1 VLLKVVRTEQMYLPH
16 TNILSTLCHNSKN
29 LYNEANYIVRQE
41 LFKTGKWTRYYTLAM
56 TLRDSD
62 SFKSLNAQSS
72 QQTLKVLDR
81 SWKSFFKAIKEWKIH
96 PEKFLGR
103 PKIPNYKPKDG
114 ESIII
119 FTNQQ
124 VSIRNGYL
132 IFPKRADLKIQ
143 TRLADDTDISEV
155 RIIPKGVGYVCEIVY
170 VKNVEPLNLDR
181 GRVATIDFGLSNI
194 VTIANNVGEQPIIV
208 KGGVMKSINQ
218 FYNKRRAELQSIYDK
233 QNIKTG
239 EKIKV
244 LTTKRNAKIKDQMHK
259 ISHKVIE
266 YCIAHNIG
274 TIVIGHNENWK
285 QNADLG
291 KKNNQNFVSIPF
303 YILTNQ
309 LQYKAEEIGNLVIL
323 QEESHTSKCS
333 FIDTESIEHHE
344 TYIGKRVSRGLF
356 RTAKG
361 TIINADVNGSLNIG
375 RKAIPKAF
383 AKAVADG
390 IEGVVLHP
398 KRININGCD
407 TF

>member
-1 VLLKVVRTEQMYLPH
+1 MKVVRTEQLYLPH
-16 TNILSTLCHNSKN
+16 TSTLSQLCHNSKN

-41 LFKTGKWTRYYTLAM
+41 MFRAGKWIRYNSLASI
-56 TLRDSD
+56 LKDSD
-62 SFKSLNAQSS
+62 CFKSLNAQTS

-81 SWKSFFKAIKEWKIH
+81 SWNSFFKAIKEWKIH

-114 ESIII
+114 ETILI

-124 VSIRNGYL
+124 VSIRDGYL
-132 IFPKRADLKIQ
+132 TFPKRADLKVK

-170 VKNVEPLNLDR
+170 VKNVETLKLDR
-181 GRVATIDFGLSNI
+181 NRVATIDFGLTNI

-208 KGGVMKSINQ
+208 KGGVLKSINQ
-218 FYNKRRAELQSIYDK
+218 FYNKRRAELQSIYAEQEIYIGNK
-233 QNIKTG
+233 M
-239 EKIKV
+239 KV

-259 ISHKVIE
+259 ISRIAIE

-285 QNADLG
+285 QNADMG

-309 LQYKAEEIGNLVIL
+309 IQYKGEEIGNQVIL

-333 FIDTESIEHHE
+333 FLDSETIGHHE
-344 TYIGKRVSRGLF
+344 TYVGKRISRGLF
-356 RTAKG
+356 RSANG
-361 TIINADVNGSLNIG
+361 TIMNSDVNGSLNIG

-398 KRININGCD
+398 KRVD

>member
-1 VLLKVVRTEQMYLPH
+1 MKVVRTEQMYLPH
-16 TNILSTLCHNSKN
+16 TGTLSQLCHNSKN

-41 LFKTGKWTRYYTLAM
+41 MFKTKKWIRYYSLASILKD
-56 TLRDSD
+56 TDC
-62 SFKSLNAQSS
+62 FKSLNAPTS

-81 SWKSFFKAIKEWKIH
+81 SWNSFFKAIKEWKIH

-103 PKIPNYKPKDG
+103 PKIPSYKPKDG
-114 ESIII
+114 EAILI

-124 VSIRNGYL
+124 VSIKNGYL
-132 IFPKRADLKIQ
+132 TFPKRVDLKVK

-155 RIIPKGVGYVCEIVY
+155 RIIPKGVGYICEIVY
-170 VKNVEPLNLDR
+170 VKNVEPLNLDCN
-181 GRVATIDFGLSNI
+181 RVATIDFGLSNI

-208 KGGVMKSINQ
+208 KGGVMKSVNQ
-218 FYNKRRAELQSIYDK
+218 FYNKRKAELQSIYTK
-233 QNIKTG
+233 QNIYTG
-239 EKIKV
+239 EKMKV
-244 LTTKRNAKIKDQMHK
+244 LTTKRNNKIKDQMHK
-259 ISHKVIE
+259 ISHKIIE
-266 YCIAHNIG
+266 YCIANNIG
-274 TIVIGHNENWK
+274 TIIIGHNENWK
-285 QNADLG
+285 QNADMG

-309 LQYKAEEIGNLVIL
+309 IQYKAEEIGNQVIL
-323 QEESHTSKCS
+323 QEESYTSKCS
-333 FIDTESIEHHE
+333 FLDNEPIEHQE

-356 RTAKG
+356 RNDKG
-361 TIINADVNGSLNIG
+361 VIINADVNGSLNIG

-383 AKAVADG
+383 TKAVADG

>member
-1 VLLKVVRTEQMYLPH
+1 MSFLRTELIQIKQNNSLG
-16 TNILSTLCHNSKN
+16 TLCHNSKN

-41 LFKTGKWTRYYTLAM
+41 MFKAGKWIRYYTLAK
-56 TLRDSD
+56 TLKDSD
-62 SFKSLNAQSS
+62 SFKSLNAQTS

-81 SWKSFFKAIKEWKIH
+81 SWTSFFKAIKEWKIH

-103 PKIPNYKPKDG
+103 PKIPKYKPKDG
-114 ESIII
+114 ENILI

-124 VSIRNGYL
+124 VSIRDGYL
-132 IFPKRADLKIQ
+132 TFPKRADLKVK

-170 VKNVEPLNLDR
+170 VKNVEPLKLDR
-181 GRVATIDFGLSNI
+181 SRVATIDFGLSNI

-218 FYNKRRAELQSIYDK
+218 FYNKKRAELQSIYSK
-233 QNIKTG
+233 QGIYIGNKM
-239 EKIKV
+239 KV

-259 ISHKVIE
+259 ISHKVVE
-266 YCIAHNIG
+266 YCKVHNIG

-285 QNADLG
+285 QNINIG
-291 KKNNQNFVSIPF
+291 KKNAQNFVSIPF
-303 YILTNQ
+303 CILTKQ
-309 LQYKAEEIGNLVIL
+309 LQYKTEEIGSQVIL

-333 FIDTESIEHHE
+333 FLDSEPIEHHE
-344 TYIGKRVSRGLF
+344 NYIGKRISRGLF
-356 RTAKG
+356 RCG
-361 TIINADVNGSLNIG
+361 NGIIINADVNGSLNIG

-398 KRININGCD
+398 KRCN

>member
-1 VLLKVVRTEQMYLPH
+1 MMNVVRTEQIYLPH

-41 LFKTGKWTRYYTLAM
+41 MFKTKKWIRYNALAM
-56 TLRDSD
+56 ILKDSD
-62 SFKSLNAQSS
+62 CFKSLNAQTS

-81 SWKSFFKAIKEWKIH
+81 SWNSFFKAIKEWKIH

-103 PKIPNYKPKDG
+103 PKIPKYKPKDG
-114 ESIII
+114 ENILI

-124 VSIRNGYL
+124 VSIRDGYL
-132 IFPKRADLKIQ
+132 TFPKRADLRIK
-143 TRLADDTDISEV
+143 TRLPDDTDISEV

-170 VKNVEPLNLDR
+170 VKNVESLNFDR
-181 GRVATIDFGLSNI
+181 NRVATIDFGLRNI
-194 VTIANNVGEQPIIV
+194 VTIANNVGEQPIVV

-218 FYNKRRAELQSIYDK
+218 FYNKRKAELQQIYAK
-233 QNIKTG
+233 QDIYNG
-239 EKIKV
+239 EKMKV
-244 LTTKRNAKIKDQMHK
+244 LTTKRNNKIKDQMHK
-259 ISHKVIE
+259 ISRIVIDW
-266 YCIAHNIG
+266 CVSHNVG

-285 QNADLG
+285 QNANMG

-309 LQYKAEEIGNLVIL
+309 LQYKAEEIGNQVIL

-333 FIDTESIEHHE
+333 FLDSESIEHHE
-344 TYIGKRVSRGLF
+344 TYIGKRTSRGLF
-356 RTAKG
+356 RTANG
-361 TIINADVNGSLNIG
+361 IIINADVNGSLNIG

-398 KRININGCD
+398 KRCY